1 MRNLSGKSQP
11 KPSWIIE
18 ILNVFRATGT
28 LGQQLLYKDI
38 TILQLCEAGGMFT
51 YIKNK
56 SYFAFSYL
64 ENVLSDVLKKN
75 LIDLIKYR

>member
-1 MRNLSGKSQP
+1 
-11 KPSWIIE
+11 
-18 ILNVFRATGT
+18 
-28 LGQQLLYKDI
+28 
-38 TILQLCEAGGMFT
+38 MFT

-64 ENVLSDVLKKN
+64 ENVLSDVLKKK